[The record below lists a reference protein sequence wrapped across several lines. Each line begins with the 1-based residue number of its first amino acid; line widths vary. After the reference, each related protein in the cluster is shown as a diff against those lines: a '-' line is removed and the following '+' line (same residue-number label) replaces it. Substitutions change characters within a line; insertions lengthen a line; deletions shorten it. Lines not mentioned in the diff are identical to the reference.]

1 MGDITSAQ
9 ESRHHFV
16 QSIHNHFHQ
25 KLRSNHFHRSLIFKW
40 QQEGL
45 RTHLIFEACPW
56 DDDGPSFSSFD
67 PKNCGNKGSSSR
79 TKKNLWLAPSK
90 DGGMCRVALL
100 CLLSSTFCCH
110 FVMLKR
116 APYKHKRRE
125 ALLICQTPCIELSI
139 LWKSSPK
146 YKSFSFLYKS
156 IH

>member
-1 MGDITSAQ
+1 MTDK
-9 ESRHHFV
+9 V
-16 QSIHNHFHQ
+16 
-25 KLRSNHFHRSLIFKW
+25 L
-40 QQEGL
+40 
-45 RTHLIFEACPW
+45 
-56 DDDGPSFSSFD
+56 D

-125 ALLICQTPCIELSI
+125 ALLICQTSCIELSI
-139 LWKSSPK
+139 LWKSPQNTKASALIPTDSLKLVRTIFRFSQISPIFTADK
-146 YKSFSFLYKS
+146 NVTIPISLRKILLLFS
-156 IH
+156 I